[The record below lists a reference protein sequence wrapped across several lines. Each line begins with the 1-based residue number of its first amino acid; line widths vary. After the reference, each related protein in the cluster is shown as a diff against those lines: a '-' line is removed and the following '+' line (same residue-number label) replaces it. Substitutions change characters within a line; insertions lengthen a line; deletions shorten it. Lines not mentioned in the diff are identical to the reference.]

1 MEKTIAAVSTAFGK
15 GGIAVIRIS
24 GEDAVGVADRMFR
37 PASGK
42 PVIEYESGRAV
53 YGDIIKNRRRH
64 LYDIPRAA
72 FVYRRGHGGDK
83 LPRRHSHNVE
93 GS

>member
-1 MEKTIAAVSTAFGK
+1 MEIFMENTIAAVSTAFGK

-42 PVIEYESGRAV
+42 PVI
-53 YGDIIKNRRRH
+53 
-64 LYDIPRAA
+64 
-72 FVYRRGHGGDK
+72 
-83 LPRRHSHNVE
+83 
-93 GS
+93 